1 MIFQKFCN
9 SFRKKSD
16 YRYMQNKALLKSK
29 VIKKYDCSNDSNLKY
44 KNIFPIKALVF
55 EGIGVALIILYILIT
70 FNKHIIKAPIN
81 KNKVLFMIIGLGI
94 VALSFFLFERY
105 KKRYCFSSTVCYV
118 AYLISIVA
126 LIIIISILFLL
137 IFLVLMC
144 RFI

>member
-9 SFRKKSD
+9 SFRKKLD

-44 KNIFPIKALVF
+44 KNILPVKALVF

-94 VALSFFLFERY
+94 VALSFFMFKRY
-105 KKRYCFSSTVCYV
+105 KKT
-118 AYLISIVA
+118 I
-126 LIIIISILFLL
+126 
-137 IFLVLMC
+137 
-144 RFI
+144 